1 MVICVSLLHCICL
14 LLPGKCSSYHFPEQK
29 TSILPIV
36 KSMVS
41 NLSFLPKDVGGG
53 WGCWADGALD
63 SLHLLQPEKCCLY
76 LFYIL
81 RIRFCFKKG
90 FWITNRNRKPRGKT
104 DYFGT
109 QAPHNLVWILCSIF
123 SLLFSIK
130 FCSKLTNWI
139 IVFWAILLISH
150 LYAFA

>member
-14 LLPGKCSSYHFPEQK
+14 LLPGKCPSYHFPEQM

-41 NLSFLPKDVGGG
+41 NVCFLPKAVGGG
-53 WGCWADGALD
+53 WGCWADGTLGFSTFAPTREVLV
-63 SLHLLQPEKCCLY
+63 Y

-90 FWITNRNRKPRGKT
+90 FWITNRNRKPLGKI

-109 QAPHNLVWILCSIF
+109 QDPHNLVWIFCSIVSLFF
-123 SLLFSIK
+123 STK
-130 FCSKLTNWI
+130 VCSKLTNLI
-139 IVFWAILLISH
+139 IIFWAILLISH